1 MLTRSLFVAA
11 LLIGVQGMAL
21 AQRTAYVDMQRI
33 LDNIEEYRAAEKEL
47 DQLAAK
53 WQQEI
58 EQRYDEIKGLYNR
71 YQAEQVLLS
80 DEQRR
85 QREEEI
91 MAKEREVR
99 ELQKHYFGP
108 DGKLFQRREELVR
121 PIQERV
127 YAAVEA
133 YARDRGFDFIIDIS
147 TAPHMI
153 YFNPEYDKTDD
164 IMNQL
169 RRQ

>member
-1 MLTRSLFVAA
+1 MLRKSLLAA
-11 LLIGVQGMAL
+11 CMLLAFWSTMQ

-33 LDNIEEYRAAEKEL
+33 LDHIEEYKAAEKQL

-99 ELQKHYFGP
+99 ELQKRYFGP
-108 DGKLFQRREELVR
+108 EGELFKRREELVR

-133 YARDRGFDFIIDIS
+133 YAKDRGFDFIIDIS
-147 TAPHMI
+147 TAPHVI
-153 YFNPEYDKTDD
+153 YYNPEYDKTDD
-164 IMNQL
+164 IMDQL

>member
-1 MLTRSLFVAA
+1 MLRKSLLAA
-11 LLIGVQGMAL
+11 CMLLTFWGTMQ

-33 LDNIEEYRAAEKEL
+33 LDHIEEYKAAEKEL

-99 ELQKHYFGP
+99 ELQKRYFGP
-108 DGKLFQRREELVR
+108 EGELFQRREELVR

-133 YARDRGFDFIIDIS
+133 YAKDRGFDFIIDIS

-153 YFNPEYDKTDD
+153 YYNPEYDKTED
-164 IMNQL
+164 IMDQL

>member
-1 MLTRSLFVAA
+1 MRKKMLLAGLFLWGAA
-11 LLIGVQGMAL
+11 LSVQ
-21 AQRTAYVDMQRI
+21 AQRTAYIDMQRI
-33 LDNIEEYRAAEKEL
+33 LDHIEEYKAAEKEL

-53 WQQEI
+53 WRQEV

-91 MAKEREVR
+91 VAKEREAR
-99 ELQKHYFGP
+99 ELQKRYFGP
-108 DGKLFQRREELVR
+108 EGELFKRREALVR

-127 YAAVEA
+127 YGAVEA
-133 YARDRGFDFIIDIS
+133 YAKDRGFDFIIDIS
-147 TAPHMI
+147 TAPHFI
-153 YFNPEYDKTDD
+153 YYNPDYDKTED